1 MGTSVKVQLKDTLG
15 LANYHML
22 ILRTLESFSSC
33 GTYRLLCLQQ
43 TFLSALWESDSHSCQ
58 GSLTGEGE
66 IANETVASICI
77 CNMKRA
83 GSQFILRPILYLLG
97 IS

>member
-1 MGTSVKVQLKDTLG
+1 MKVQLKDTLG

-33 GTYRLLCLQQ
+33 GTYRLLCLKQS
-43 TFLSALWESDSHSCQ
+43 FLSALWETDSRSCQ
-58 GSLTGEGE
+58 GSLTGKGE
-66 IANETVASICI
+66 IANETVATIYI
-77 CNMKRA
+77 CNVKRT
-83 GSQFILRPILYLLG
+83 GSQFILRYFFILHLLG